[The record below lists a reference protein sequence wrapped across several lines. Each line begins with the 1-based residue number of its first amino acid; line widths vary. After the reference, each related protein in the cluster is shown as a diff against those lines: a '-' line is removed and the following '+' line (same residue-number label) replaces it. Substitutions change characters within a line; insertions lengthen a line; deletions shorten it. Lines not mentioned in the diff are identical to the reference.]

1 MRGLKAG
8 ACALVLTAGTLLPSA
23 APVSPPV
30 AARMP
35 PVLELAAEP
44 PGLDLQ
50 AHRGGRGEHTEES
63 LAAFAEALELGVG
76 TLELDT
82 HLTQDGAV
90 VVWHDDTIKPQ
101 KCRDTAPGTAGDPEY
116 PYVGDRV
123 EELDLAQLKT
133 LDCGFAQLPGFPDQ
147 EVATGHRIAVLADVF
162 ALVHRHGASRVR
174 LNIETKVEDGQAGG
188 AGMVDLTRAV
198 VAQIQSSGL
207 MDRTT
212 VQSFD
217 WSALNLVQEL
227 EPRLVVVALAA
238 DAGSLGAG
246 TMGRA
251 AQLGGIDIDDHS
263 GSLVRAA
270 AAQGYDVVSPRA
282 SMVTGEM
289 VREAR
294 EEGLRVIPW
303 TVNTVPEMK
312 RLMALGVDGM
322 ITDYPSR
329 LRAVMEDQGYPLPP
343 AYPAGG

>member
-1 MRGLKAG
+1 MRGVKAG

-23 APVSPPV
+23 APVFPTVDTGTAPV
-30 AARMP
+30 A
-35 PVLELAAEP
+35 ELAEFP
-44 PGLDLQ
+44 VLDLQ
-50 AHRGGRGEHTEES
+50 SHRGGRGEHTEES
-63 LAAFAEALELGVG
+63 LAAFAESLELGVT

-90 VVWHDDTIKPQ
+90 VVWHDDTIKAQ

-116 PYVGDRV
+116 PYVGDRIA
-123 EELDLAQLKT
+123 ELDLAQLKT

-147 EVATGHRIAVLADVF
+147 EVVREHRIAVLGDVF

-188 AGMVDLTRAV
+188 EGMAALTRAV
-198 VAQIQSSGL
+198 VAQIQCSGL
-207 MDRTT
+207 MGRTT

-227 EPRLVVVALAA
+227 EPRLVVVALAG
-238 DAGSLGAG
+238 DARSLGIGAR
-246 TMGRA
+246 GRA
-251 AQLGGIDIDDHS
+251 AQLGGIDIDDHG

-270 AAQGYDVVSPRA
+270 AAQGYDAVSPRA
-282 SMVTGEM
+282 GTVTAEM
-289 VREAR
+289 IRQAR
-294 EEGLRVIPW
+294 EEGVRVIPW

-329 LRAVMEDQGYPLPP
+329 LRALMEGQGYRLPP

>member
-23 APVSPPV
+23 AQVSPPV

-123 EELDLAQLKT
+123 AELDLAQLKT

-147 EVATGHRIAVLADVF
+147 EVATGHRIAVLGDVF
-162 ALVHRHGASRVR
+162 ALVHRHGASGVR
-174 LNIETKVEDGQAGG
+174 LSIETKVEDGQAGG
-188 AGMVDLTRAV
+188 AGMVALTRAV

-227 EPRLVVVALAA
+227 EPRLAVVALAA
-238 DAGSLGAG
+238 NAGSLGAG
-246 TMGRA
+246 T
-251 AQLGGIDIDDHS
+251 S

-282 SMVTGEM
+282 SMVTAEM
-289 VREAR
+289 VRQAR

-329 LRAVMEDQGYPLPP
+329 LRALMEDEGYPLPP